1 MTLKKK
7 IITKE
12 LKFVFLIPSI
22 IIYSMSLTF
31 GYELNKNIIYY
42 QGFIDG
48 YLFKENENWSII
60 CEPDNNERCL
70 LTQFLEASIVDERHT
85 FLIFVIKE
93 NNENILG
100 VRTKPMAQS
109 GSSNGVQ
116 SKVMVLSN
124 EYNLKFQLLN
134 TKCNQD
140 FCEYIAV
147 IPDKF
152 MKKLESEDNFI
163 IGFNSEIKNGNLGII
178 VEMKGFVEMFDVLS
192 EN

>member
-7 IITKE
+7 FIIKE
-12 LKFVFLIPSI
+12 LKFVFLIPLI

-60 CEPDNNERCL
+60 CEADNNWRCL
-70 LTQFLEASIVDERHT
+70 VTQFLEANIVDDRHT

-93 NNENILG
+93 NNENIIG

-109 GSSNGVQ
+109 GLSNGVE
-116 SKVMVLSN
+116 SKVMVISN
-124 EYNLKFQLLN
+124 EYSLKFQLLN

-140 FCEYIAV
+140 FCEYIAA
-147 IPDKF
+147 IPDEF
-152 MKKLESEDNFI
+152 MKKLKSEDDFI
-163 IGFNSEIKNGNLGII
+163 IGFNSDIKNGNLGII
-178 VEMKGFVEMFDVLS
+178 IEMKGFVEMFDALS

>member
-1 MTLKKK
+1 MTSKKK
-7 IITKE
+7 FITKG
-12 LKFVFLIPSI
+12 LKFVFLIPLIINYSI
-22 IIYSMSLTF
+22 SLTF

-48 YLFKENENWSII
+48 YLFKENKNWSII
-60 CEPDNNERCL
+60 CEADINERCL
-70 LTQFLEASIVDERHT
+70 LTQFLEANIVDERHT
-85 FLIFVIKE
+85 FLIFVIIE
-93 NNENILG
+93 NNENFLG
-100 VRTKPMAQS
+100 VRTKPVAQS

-140 FCEYIAV
+140 FCEYIAA

-152 MKKLESEDNFI
+152 MKKLKSEDDFI
-163 IGFNSEIKNGNLGII
+163 IGFNSEIENGNLGII
-178 VEMKGFVEMFDVLS
+178 VEMKGFAEMFDALS

>member
-7 IITKE
+7 IITKG
-12 LKFVFLIPSI
+12 LKFIFLTPLI
-22 IIYSMSLTF
+22 ISYSMSLTF

-48 YLFKENENWSII
+48 YLLKENENWSII
-60 CEPDNNERCL
+60 CEADNNERCL
-70 LTQFLEASIVDERHT
+70 LTQFLEASIVDDRHT
-85 FLIFVIKE
+85 FLIFVINEK
-93 NNENILG
+93 NENILG

-140 FCEYIAV
+140 FCEYIAA

-152 MKKLESEDNFI
+152 MKKLKGEDNFI
-163 IGFNSEIKNGNLGII
+163 IGFYSEIKNGNLGII
-178 VEMKGFVEMFDVLS
+178 VEMKGFAEMFDALS